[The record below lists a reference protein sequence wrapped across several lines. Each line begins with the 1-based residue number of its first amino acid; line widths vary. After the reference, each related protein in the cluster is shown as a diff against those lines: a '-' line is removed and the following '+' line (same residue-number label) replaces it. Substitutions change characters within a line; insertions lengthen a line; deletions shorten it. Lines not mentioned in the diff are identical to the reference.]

1 MCRPRGDRGELM
13 DSLVVEGIAPEG
25 NEDIVGNVVAAQMEG
40 TDQTVVAGSV
50 ELGHKPH
57 GVRDADDEE

>member
-1 MCRPRGDRGELM
+1 MV

-57 GVRDADDEE
+57 GVRDADDGE